1 MKKVEL
7 LAPAGN
13 MESLKA
19 AVYGGA
25 DAVYLGLKTF
35 SARAFAGNF
44 SHEEFQEAVA
54 FCHDC
59 DVKVYV
65 TINTM
70 LFETEIEKAE
80 EEVDFLYHNDCDGIL
95 VQDMGLFDY
104 IHKCYP
110 DFDIHCS
117 TQMHIHNLDGV
128 RLMQKLG
135 AKRVVLARETPIE
148 IIKEAC
154 KTNMEIEVFAYGA
167 ICISYSGQCLM
178 SASIKNRSANRGMC
192 AQCCRL
198 KYYPKEGK
206 HFKEGDYILSPKDL
220 NVIEHL
226 PELIEAGV
234 SSLKIEGRMKR
245 PEYVWLVTRTFREA
259 IDAYYNHETY
269 HVSQK
274 RNKELLLMF
283 NRGFSDGHMFHADV
297 QHRMSQYRPNHQ
309 GIEIG
314 KVLHYHNGMVEVKLT
329 DTLYQHDGLR
339 IINEPHDTGLTAVKI
354 YDQKNKLINEAHAG
368 DVVTLECHSK
378 PSPKPGQS
386 LRKTSDARLLES
398 IREKTEIPI
407 KKVSLS
413 CAYTAQIG
421 KPFTVTYQDDRGN
434 TVSLS
439 SHEVCQKASSSPV
452 NDERIHKAL
461 EKTDVYPYVVDS
473 FIGHADN
480 IFIPISQL
488 NEIRRNALS
497 RLHEKR
503 MHTHLRLGKQE
514 YYSDIREEKPVFDR
528 LLIQSD
534 TETECHGISSM
545 SEGYGSDHFL
555 PVIHQNMN
563 DTKEIHHAVIGSVN
577 DLYHDV
583 SHCLAGMTCNI
594 ANSYAAAFYLEHGCD
609 GVILSSEMNGVQ
621 IQETQQAFCD
631 RYHFHL
637 YAYKLVY
644 GHRTL
649 MYIKDGF
656 YADHTLRKMQDLHG
670 NVYPVCYKDDVTE
683 ILEPHPYVSEN
694 PDCYGSYV
702 ILHDEKNQ
710 KEILEEAY
718 EELFK

>member
-44 SHEEFQEAVA
+44 SHEEFQEAIA
-54 FCHDC
+54 LCHDC
-59 DVKVYV
+59 DVKIYV

-70 LFETEIEKAE
+70 LYETEIEKAK
-80 EEVDFLYHNDCDGIL
+80 EEVDFLYQNDCDGIL

-104 IHKCYP
+104 IRKCYP
-110 DFDIHCS
+110 DFDVHCS
-117 TQMHIHNLDGV
+117 TQMHIHNIDGV
-128 RLMQKLG
+128 RQMQKLG

-148 IIKEAC
+148 IIREAC
-154 KTNMEIEVFAYGA
+154 QTNMEIEVFAYGA

-198 KYYPKEGK
+198 KYYPKEGE
-206 HFKEGDYILSPKDL
+206 HFREGDYILSPKDL

-226 PELIEAGV
+226 PQLIDAGV

-259 IDAYYNHETY
+259 IDAYYRHQPY
-269 HVSQK
+269 HVSEK

-297 QHRMSQYRPNHQ
+297 KQRMSQYRPNHQ

-314 KVLHYHNGMVEVKLT
+314 KVLHYHNGMVQVKLT

-354 YDQKNKLINEAHAG
+354 YDQKNKLVNEAHAG
-368 DVVTLECHSK
+368 DIVTLMCHSQ

-386 LRKTSDARLLES
+386 LRKTSDARLLEN
-398 IREKTEIPI
+398 IRDKTESPVKKIP
-407 KKVSLS
+407 VSCS
-413 CAYTAQIG
+413 YTAETG
-421 KPFTVTYQDDRGN
+421 KPFKVTYHDSRGN
-434 TVSLS
+434 EASAYSTS
-439 SHEVCQKASSSPV
+439 VCEKASSSPV
-452 NDERIHKAL
+452 SDERIHKAL
-461 EKTDVYPYVVDS
+461 EKTDVYPYEIES
-473 FIGHADN
+473 FTGQAEN

-488 NEIRRNALS
+488 NEIRRNAL
-497 RLHEKR
+497 RELHNKR
-503 MHTHLRLGKQE
+503 IHTHQRSGKKE
-514 YYSDIREEKPVFDR
+514 YYASVSDKEIYFDR
-528 LLIQSD
+528 LLIQSEED
-534 TETECHGISSM
+534 ISIHNIKSM
-545 SEGYGSDHFL
+545 KEGYDSDHFL
-555 PVIHQNMN
+555 PVIHENMN
-563 DTKEIHHAVIGSVN
+563 DKKEIHHAVIGSVN

-583 SHCLAGMTCNI
+583 SHCLAGMTCNV

-609 GVILSSEMNGVQ
+609 GVILSSEMNNMQ
-621 IQETQQAFCD
+621 IKETLQAFSE
-631 RYHFHL
+631 RYHCHL
-637 YAYKLVY
+637 YAYKPVY
-644 GHRTL
+644 GRRTL

-656 YADHTLRKMQDLHG
+656 YEDHRLTRMQDLHG
-670 NVYPVCYKDDVTE
+670 NVYPVCYKDGVTE
-683 ILEPHPYVSEN
+683 ILEPHPYASDN
-694 PDCYGSYV
+694 PECYGSYV